1 MQSIL
6 KLTATVLL
14 LLSVCTLRAQVDTST
29 ALERIRQDVM
39 ALADDSMGGRPPGG
53 MYELKAARYISEQFS
68 QVDILRDIILFKAYS
83 DKDTLTCSNIIG
95 YIDNK
100 ADSTIIIGAHYDH
113 LGMGGSKSRDR
124 FAKGIHHG
132 ADDNASGVALMLELA
147 RNMASNSVSR
157 RYNYMFVAF
166 SAHEIGLYGSA
177 NFTRTEY
184 FKQLKVKLYLNFDM
198 VGRLDS
204 KENKV
209 RASYCKGQQSMKGFF
224 DTDTTSGIVITT
236 DEDNTINDYTI
247 FCEAGVPAI
256 SITTGL
262 HSDYHRTGDTADKI
276 NYQGIVQIFE
286 LLKERLS
293 LLH

>member
-1 MQSIL
+1 M
-6 KLTATVLL
+6 
-14 LLSVCTLRAQVDTST
+14 LRAQIDAID

-39 ALADDSMGGRPPGG
+39 ALADDSMGGRPPGTIF
-53 MYELKAARYISEQFS
+53 ERKAADYIINQFS
-68 QVDILRDIILFKAYS
+68 NAGIGFNVYVFKAIENG
-83 DKDTLTCSNIIG
+83 DTLTCSNIIG
-95 YIDNK
+95 YIDNS

-147 RNMASNSVSR
+147 RNMASNRVSR
-157 RYNYMFVAF
+157 KYNYMFVAF

-198 VGRLDS
+198 VGRLDA

-209 RASYCKGQQSMKGFF
+209 RASYCKGHQSMKGFF
-224 DTDTTSGIVITT
+224 GTDTTSGIVITT

-247 FCEAGVPAI
+247 FCEAGVPSI

-262 HSDYHRTGDTADKI
+262 HSDYHRIGDTADKI
-276 NYQGIVQIFE
+276 NYKGILQIFE
-286 LLKERLS
+286 LLKHRLS
-293 LLH
+293 LLD